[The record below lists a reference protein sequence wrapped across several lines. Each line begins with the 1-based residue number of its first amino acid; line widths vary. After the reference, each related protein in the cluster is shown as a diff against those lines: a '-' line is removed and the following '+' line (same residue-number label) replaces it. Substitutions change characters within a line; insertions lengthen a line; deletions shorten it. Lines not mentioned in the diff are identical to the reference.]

1 MTCFGVAQRDTAW
14 HDVVK
19 TGSVVKGFAWL
30 AGAVV
35 MICPPVPSLLSLHQ
49 PGQDGSDDQQSDS
62 DSDSDS
68 DRPVNLDE
76 SEDTR

>member
-1 MTCFGVAQRDTAW
+1 MSRGAR
-14 HDVVK
+14 
-19 TGSVVKGFAWL
+19 L

-35 MICPPVPSLLSLHQ
+35 MVCPPVPSLLSLHH
-49 PGQDGSDDQQSDS
+49 PDQDGSDEDQSDS
-62 DSDSDS
+62 ESDS